1 MKQYARLRLP
11 SYNNNAARPTLIW
24 HTYAA
29 IEATVGWVRA
39 GQGRC
44 VGGGER
50 AGGVT
55 ARLGMAMQMEIE
67 Q

>member
-11 SYNNNAARPTLIW
+11 SNNNNGGRPTLIW

-29 IEATVGWVRA
+29 IEGTVREGGKGW
-39 GQGRC
+39 GGR
-44 VGGGER
+44 V
-50 AGGVT
+50 
-55 ARLGMAMQMEIE
+55 ARLGMAMEMEIE